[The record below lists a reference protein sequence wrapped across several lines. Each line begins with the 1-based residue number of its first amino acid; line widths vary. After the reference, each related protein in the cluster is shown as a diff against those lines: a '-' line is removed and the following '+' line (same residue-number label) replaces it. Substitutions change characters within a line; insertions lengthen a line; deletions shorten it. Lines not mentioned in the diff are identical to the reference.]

1 MQKLSPDAL
10 VAELKSSMEW
20 SDGVLAIVQH
30 VWKEEGQALC
40 DKPKDVLSVGQV
52 SICAARPTM
61 YRIACASNM

>member
-52 SICAARPTM
+52 SICAA
-61 YRIACASNM
+61 